1 MGIVKR
7 IGWYGVVAA
16 WLIGLSSPCF
26 ADDSGF
32 ESIFRNALYGGMA
45 GGLVG
50 AAVLAFTHKP
60 ANHLDYIGYGAA
72 GGVLAGAAYGVVKSA
87 HALAEVENGKVRLAV
102 PTVVPDYVPAGAHGP
117 GAVVVSAEL
126 LRGKF

>member
-1 MGIVKR
+1 MGIGKR
-7 IGWYGVVAA
+7 IGWFGVVAA
-16 WLIGLSSPCF
+16 LVIGLSSPCL

-32 ESIFRNALYGGMA
+32 ESIFRNAFYGGLA

-60 ANHLDYIGYGAA
+60 ADHLDYIGYGAA
-72 GGVLAGAAYGVVKSA
+72 GGVLAGATYGVVKSA
-87 HALAEVENGKVRLAV
+87 RALAEVENGKVKLAV
-102 PTVVPDYVPAGAHGP
+102 PTVVPDYVPAGARGP
-117 GAVVVSAEL
+117 GSVIISAEL